1 MLVLM
6 GLVLACLIA
15 EEHID
20 AQRFVKQTTAST
32 CMTVVAD
39 DLDLDEDDDEVMTE
53 IAANG
58 KPWALVPTLGII
70 VKKAEKRKCSQALI
84 RGLVRRHSP
93 RSGLAESHNY
103 VISETIISGGELFLA
118 TFFVLFTSLLTK
130 HLNK

>member
-6 GLVLACLIA
+6 GWVLVCLIA

-20 AQRFVKQTTAST
+20 AQHFVKQAAASA

-39 DLDLDEDDDEVMTE
+39 DLDLDGDDDEVMTE
-53 IAANG
+53 VAANG

-70 VKKAEKRKCSQALI
+70 VKKAEKSKCSQALL
-84 RGLVRRHSP
+84 RGQLRRDSP
-93 RSGLAESHNY
+93 RNGFAESHNY
-103 VISETIISGGELFLA
+103 VILENNKSGVEQFRT